1 MSPLPASAGRHRTRV
16 LVVDDSAV
24 VRRILSDVISA
35 EADMEV
41 VGTAPDPYVARDR
54 ILELQPDV
62 VTLDIEMPRM
72 DGLTF
77 LGKLMHYRPVPV
89 IIISSLGQRGSEAA
103 IEALRKGAVD
113 VLGKP
118 NGPHSV
124 GDLRLQLPAKI
135 RAAAAVQPKSPA
147 AAAEAH
153 PRVSH
158 LQSDGGTDLQ
168 ATGTEGTVIA
178 IGASAGGTEA
188 ISVVLEALPAGLPGI
203 AITQHIPAGFS
214 KAFADR
220 LNRTCRMEVREAR
233 DGDALTPGLA
243 LVAPG
248 DFHMMVRAAGNGYR
262 VHLDSGP
269 RVCYQRP
276 AVDVMFHSLAS
287 AAGPRALG
295 VILTGMGA
303 DGAEGLL
310 HMKRAGA
317 KTIAQDEATCLVYG
331 MPREAVRA
339 GAVDSILPLHAIP
352 EAILHTIP
360 RLPASLR
367 TQPAAH

>member
-1 MSPLPASAGRHRTRV
+1 MSGQTAPDARRRIRV

-35 EADMEV
+35 EPDLEV
-41 VGTAPDPYVARDR
+41 AGTAPDPYVARDR

-89 IIISSLGQRGSEAA
+89 IVISSLGQRGSEAA

-124 GDLRLQLPAKI
+124 GELRAQLPAKI
-135 RAAAAVQPKSPA
+135 RAAASVRPRPPAVA
-147 AAAEAH
+147 AAAN
-153 PRVSH
+153 PQVSH
-158 LQSDGGTDLQ
+158 LHSEAAHAAD
-168 ATGTEGTVIA
+168 GTVIA

-188 ISVVLEALPAGLPGI
+188 ISVVLEALPPGLPGI

-214 KAFADR
+214 KAFAER

-233 DGDALTPGLA
+233 DGDALMPGLA

-248 DFHMMVRAAGNGYR
+248 DFHMLVRPAGAGYR
-262 VHLDSGP
+262 IRLDSGP

-295 VILTGMGA
+295 VILTGMGS

-317 KTIAQDEATCLVYG
+317 RTIAQDEATCLVYG

-339 GAVDSILPLHAIP
+339 GAVDTILPLHAIP
-352 EAILHTIP
+352 EAILHTLP
-360 RLPASLR
+360 RLAGSH
-367 TQPAAH
+367 AAP